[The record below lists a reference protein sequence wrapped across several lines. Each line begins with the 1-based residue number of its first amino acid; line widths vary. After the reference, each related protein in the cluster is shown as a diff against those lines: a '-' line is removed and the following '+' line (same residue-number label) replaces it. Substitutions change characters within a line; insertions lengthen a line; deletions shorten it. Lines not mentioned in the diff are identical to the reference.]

1 MRSAS
6 SGGTGEKGTC
16 DRTQHAHD
24 APGSQRVRREFA
36 KLSIRDVSMSV
47 SAMSTPVD
55 LTVLVQQFVLFE
67 S

>member
-1 MRSAS
+1 MIALSMLTMLQARN
-6 SGGTGEKGTC
+6 
-16 DRTQHAHD
+16 
-24 APGSQRVRREFA
+24 GSEGNSL